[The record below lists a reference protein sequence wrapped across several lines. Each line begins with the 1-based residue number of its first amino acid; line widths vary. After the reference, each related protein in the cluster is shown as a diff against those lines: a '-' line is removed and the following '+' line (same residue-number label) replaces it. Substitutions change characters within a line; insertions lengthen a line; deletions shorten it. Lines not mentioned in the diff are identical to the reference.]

1 MKFLIKTAVMLSV
14 LASFSAMAAEK
25 IVFKSEV
32 FQEVTVKEA
41 GKEVSKLIP
50 ADKIVPGGEV
60 IYLLS
65 FSNEGDAD
73 AKGIVINN
81 PIPANTWYR
90 EGSAFG
96 AGSEVLV
103 SINDGQSFG
112 QLSELTVKLAD
123 GVERPATFKDVTHV
137 RWALNYALQP
147 GKTGTVSYRA
157 VVQ

>member
-14 LASFSAMAAEK
+14 LVSFSAMAAEK

-50 ADKIVPGGEV
+50 ADKIVPGEEV

-73 AKGIVINN
+73 AEGIVINN